1 MPGLSLVYRK
11 GLNRSLALN
20 SLIDLKHE
28 PYYVIEKLID
38 NDNMT
43 SVFSG
48 YEGYPRKVYEYGNTV
63 VSVEGLIYNKSET
76 EIESSLVAISKSYTE
91 NNDYQTLIREF
102 IDTADG
108 EFNVLICSKSPE
120 KFIIFNDRWGRL
132 PSYYYYDDDMFVFS
146 REIKFILPF
155 IPSIEFDRVSIAEFL
170 LFEFILGERT
180 LVKGISKVM
189 PSCVLN
195 IEPSGSR
202 IGVEINKVFG
212 LNFEEPQKP
221 LPKDKCI
228 EECKSLFLQSIND
241 RVNKVQER
249 GYNIT
254 ADLSGG
260 FDTRAVFGGLGQT
273 GAKVDYYTD
282 YMVTGDESEYAEKA
296 ASLYDKEVT
305 KIIAS
310 HEMNVSD
317 MSQVIYRTDCMV
329 NGWTALSCYQDMVE
343 RMNHVERN
351 SVKFTGLGGGE
362 FMKRVPIAKKGYKTM
377 TDMLKAGYFVGFG
390 SIERICK
397 VVKLDEK
404 TFGNHL
410 TEYFDGYPETTLKGK
425 VKHRH
430 FEYENKLVSAGEDRD
445 RIHIWPVEPL
455 WSKDLFSFV
464 MKHIPEKY
472 ADGIG
477 FYFRFLRAIDPSLV
491 KVPIFSIKIR
501 KDPRISFYR
510 GYLFNWFLD
519 ILLRMARSSK
529 IIREL
534 LKRHRRRSL
543 IKDGNEHEKIK
554 QDILENYAQLNILA
568 TFSDKRGIHD
578 FMEHSATSHLYRL
591 LSLTLYFKEIE
602 NRYGNKVYIKPA
614 VRYERGGRVSRCHY
628 YLT

>member
-155 IPSIEFDRVSIAEFL
+155 MPSIEFDRVSIAEFL

-296 ASLYDKEVT
+296 
-305 KIIAS
+305 
-310 HEMNVSD
+310 
-317 MSQVIYRTDCMV
+317 
-329 NGWTALSCYQDMVE
+329 
-343 RMNHVERN
+343 VERN